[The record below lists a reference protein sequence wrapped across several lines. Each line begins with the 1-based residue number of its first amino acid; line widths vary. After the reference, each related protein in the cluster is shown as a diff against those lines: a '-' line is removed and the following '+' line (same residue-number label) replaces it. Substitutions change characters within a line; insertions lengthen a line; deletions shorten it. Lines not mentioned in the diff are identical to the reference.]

1 MHKTISEEKLIQGCV
16 EGSRYAQKVLYEKY
30 QSLMFAICM
39 RYAKNR
45 DEAEDVM
52 IDGFM
57 KIFSKI
63 SEFRKQGSFEGWL
76 KRIMINT
83 AINNYRLNIWNT
95 YYDGF
100 GELEKSGKIELPY
113 IPEGCTHNAHMFY
126 IKAKDLQERTALIS
140 FLKEN
145 GIQAVF
151 HYIPLHSAPAGK
163 KFGRFH
169 GEDKYTTR
177 ESERLMRLPMYYGL
191 KDEEVQY
198 IISKVKEFYK

>member
-1 MHKTISEEKLIQGCV
+1 
-16 EGSRYAQKVLYEKY
+16 
-30 QSLMFAICM
+30 
-39 RYAKNR
+39 
-45 DEAEDVM
+45 
-52 IDGFM
+52 
-57 KIFSKI
+57 
-63 SEFRKQGSFEGWL
+63 
-76 KRIMINT
+76 
-83 AINNYRLNIWNT
+83 
-95 YYDGF
+95 
-100 GELEKSGKIELPY
+100 
-113 IPEGCTHNAHMFY
+113 
-126 IKAKDLQERTALIS
+126 LIS

>member
-1 MHKTISEEKLIQGCV
+1 
-16 EGSRYAQKVLYEKY
+16 
-30 QSLMFAICM
+30 
-39 RYAKNR
+39 
-45 DEAEDVM
+45 
-52 IDGFM
+52 
-57 KIFSKI
+57 
-63 SEFRKQGSFEGWL
+63 
-76 KRIMINT
+76 
-83 AINNYRLNIWNT
+83 
-95 YYDGF
+95 
-100 GELEKSGKIELPY
+100 
-113 IPEGCTHNAHMFY
+113 MFY

>member
-1 MHKTISEEKLIQGCV
+1 MTDLASWRNQGRLSFHIYRKAVPIMLIC
-16 EGSRYAQKVLYEKY
+16 S
-30 QSLMFAICM
+30 I
-39 RYAKNR
+39 
-45 DEAEDVM
+45 
-52 IDGFM
+52 
-57 KIFSKI
+57 
-63 SEFRKQGSFEGWL
+63 
-76 KRIMINT
+76 
-83 AINNYRLNIWNT
+83 
-95 YYDGF
+95 
-100 GELEKSGKIELPY
+100 
-113 IPEGCTHNAHMFY
+113 

-163 KFGRFH
+163 KFGRFN